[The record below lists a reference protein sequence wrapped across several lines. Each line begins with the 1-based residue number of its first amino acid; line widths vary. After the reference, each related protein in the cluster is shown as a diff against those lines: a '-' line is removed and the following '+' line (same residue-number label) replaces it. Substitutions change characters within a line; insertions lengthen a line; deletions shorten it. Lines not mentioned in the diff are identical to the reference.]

1 MKEEDVLDAT
11 EGTVTGAPNTKAD
24 ILGVNSGDWNE
35 VRRRLKL
42 IQMVFRASVLWL
54 GFEEG

>member
-24 ILGVNSGDWNE
+24 IFWVSSGDRNE
-35 VRRRLKL
+35 VRRRLEL
-42 IQMVFRASVLWL
+42 IQIVFRVSVL
-54 GFEEG
+54 